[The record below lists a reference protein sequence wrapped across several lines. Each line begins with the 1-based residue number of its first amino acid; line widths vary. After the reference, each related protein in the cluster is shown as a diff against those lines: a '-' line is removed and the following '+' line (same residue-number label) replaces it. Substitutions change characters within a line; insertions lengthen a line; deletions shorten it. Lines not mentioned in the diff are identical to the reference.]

1 MEEFVI
7 QEDKTTILKANTERV
22 HTLFGVKVTF
32 TPNSHGTNQ
41 WVRITGSTKEQR
53 EKAKTYVAS
62 LCSNEPKRRVDCCIP
77 PRMFKD
83 LKNGSGRREI
93 EEHSGAVL
101 SFSESQAYLQGDD
114 LAIGLALSK
123 IEEKIRTFGEQ
134 KKQQDAS
141 VQDAG
146 DGDDGD
152 EEHDAINIGTVSTC
166 DTAKDISPHMRE
178 FARKLLYSDK
188 QIDAVVRTFGTDI
201 NINKL
206 LIELVKYSASTNQTS
221 PSTEVTSMR
230 PIARGP
236 PARNLVSRGRPSG
249 LAPKHDLH
257 DMADQLVRPLPAPDN
272 LRPIVID
279 GSNVAM
285 HHGNQNIFSCRGI
298 MLCVEYF
305 LKRGHTDITV
315 FVPMWRSEEPLPESQ
330 ISDQKI
336 LSDLARQNIL
346 KFTPSRRSGNR
357 NIVCYDDNFI
367 VGLADKNEGIVVSND
382 NFNDLHEKNPK
393 WRETI
398 EQRTLGYVFR
408 GDLFMPAEDPLGR
421 YGPCLDDFLR
431 RGSATHPKICPY
443 LKNCTFGNRCRFY
456 HPERDTQRQREKSPI
471 GTLVDGSECSSTGPG
486 RARTMTSTNQLTW
499 NPQSITVGDPRV
511 SPQSNVLQQRVH
523 PPPNEVPLSD
533 LVGDPRV
540 SFPPTFQQEI
550 AVRGRS
556 QFGPIGPSYDIG
568 VHQLSSEQY
577 YPGNQHSGRVYS
589 DYSRPPYPEAVYCPD
604 RRFPAP
610 LPPTQ
615 WSPYGQHPFPSPRSE
630 VYPAG
635 TGHCS
640 YVGAY
645 FEPAHVS
652 YDNFQGQ
659 APRDHVDCGVN
670 SQDSRGSQVKIDPA
684 LVDKFVNIFKLD
696 KETITRVLQDH
707 PNECAD
713 GDVNK
718 LADLFCK

>member
-77 PRMFKD
+77 PRMFED
-83 LKNGSGRREI
+83 LKNGSGRRKI

-101 SFSESQAYLQGDD
+101 SFNESQAYLQGDD

-134 KKQQDAS
+134 KKQQEAS

-146 DGDDGD
+146 DGDNGD

-166 DTAKDISPHMRE
+166 DTAKDISSYMRE

-257 DMADQLVRPLPAPDN
+257 DMADQLVKPLPAPDN

-285 HHGNQNIFSCRGI
+285 HHGNQKIFSCRGI

-305 LKRGHTDITV
+305 LKRGD
-315 FVPMWRSEEPLPESQ
+315 RKS
-330 ISDQKI
+330 
-336 LSDLARQNIL
+336 
-346 KFTPSRRSGNR
+346 
-357 NIVCYDDNFI
+357 
-367 VGLADKNEGIVVSND
+367 VV
-382 NFNDLHEKNPK
+382 
-393 WRETI
+393 
-398 EQRTLGYVFR
+398 
-408 GDLFMPAEDPLGR
+408 
-421 YGPCLDDFLR
+421 
-431 RGSATHPKICPY
+431 
-443 LKNCTFGNRCRFY
+443 
-456 HPERDTQRQREKSPI
+456 
-471 GTLVDGSECSSTGPG
+471 
-486 RARTMTSTNQLTW
+486 
-499 NPQSITVGDPRV
+499 
-511 SPQSNVLQQRVH
+511 
-523 PPPNEVPLSD
+523 
-533 LVGDPRV
+533 
-540 SFPPTFQQEI
+540 
-550 AVRGRS
+550 
-556 QFGPIGPSYDIG
+556 
-568 VHQLSSEQY
+568 
-577 YPGNQHSGRVYS
+577 
-589 DYSRPPYPEAVYCPD
+589 
-604 RRFPAP
+604 
-610 LPPTQ
+610 
-615 WSPYGQHPFPSPRSE
+615 
-630 VYPAG
+630 
-635 TGHCS
+635 
-640 YVGAY
+640 
-645 FEPAHVS
+645 
-652 YDNFQGQ
+652 
-659 APRDHVDCGVN
+659 
-670 SQDSRGSQVKIDPA
+670 
-684 LVDKFVNIFKLD
+684 
-696 KETITRVLQDH
+696 
-707 PNECAD
+707 
-713 GDVNK
+713 
-718 LADLFCK
+718 

>member
-7 QEDKTTILKANTERV
+7 QEDKTTILKANAERV
-22 HTLFGVKVTF
+22 RNLFGVDVTL
-32 TPNSHGTNQ
+32 TLNPQDRSQ
-41 WVRITGSTKEQR
+41 WVRMTGSTKELR
-53 EKAKTYVAS
+53 EKAKNYVAS
-62 LCSNEPKRRVDCCIP
+62 LCSNKPKRHVDSCIP
-77 PRMFKD
+77 PRMLED

-93 EEHSGAVL
+93 EEYSGAVL

-114 LAIGLALSK
+114 LAIAVALSK
-123 IEEKIRTFGEQ
+123 IEEKIRDFGEQ
-134 KKQQDAS
+134 KKQREAS
-141 VQDAG
+141 VQDTG
-146 DGDDGD
+146 DGD
-152 EEHDAINIGTVSTC
+152 EEHDAINIGTVSTR
-166 DTAKDISPHMRE
+166 DTAKDISPYMRE

-206 LIELVKYSASTNQTS
+206 LNELVKYSASTNQTS
-221 PSTEVTSMR
+221 PSAEDTSTL
-230 PIARGP
+230 PIARGA
-236 PARNLVSRGRPSG
+236 PARQLFSRGPS

-257 DMADQLVRPLPAPDN
+257 DMADQLVKPLPAPDN

-285 HHGNQNIFSCRGI
+285 HHGNQKVFSCRGI

-315 FVPMWRSEEPLPESQ
+315 FVPMWRSEEPRPESQ
-330 ISDQKI
+330 ISEQKI
-336 LSDLARQNIL
+336 LNDLARQNIL
-346 KFTPSRRSGNR
+346 KFTPSRWRGNR
-357 NIVCYDDNFI
+357 HIVCYDDNFI

-382 NFNDLHEKNPK
+382 NFNDLYEKNPK

-398 EQRTLGYVFR
+398 EQRTLGYLFR

-421 YGPCLDDFLR
+421 WGPCLDDFLR

-471 GTLVDGSECSSTGPG
+471 GTSVDNSECLSTGSG
-486 RARTMTSTNQLTW
+486 RARTMTSTNQSTRNSLR
-499 NPQSITVGDPRV
+499 STVGDPRV

-523 PPPNEVPLSD
+523 PPPNEVTLSD
-533 LVGDPRV
+533 RVGDPRP
-540 SFPPTFQQEI
+540 SFPPTYRQEI

-556 QFGPIGPSYDIG
+556 QYG

-577 YPGNQHSGRVYS
+577 YPGNQHGGRVYS
-589 DYSRPPYPEAVYCPD
+589 EYPHPQYPEAAYCPD
-604 RRFPAP
+604 VRRFPAP
-610 LPPTQ
+610 LPPAQ
-615 WSPYGQHPFPSPRSE
+615 WPPYAQHPFPLPHSE
-630 VYPAG
+630 GYPAA

-640 YVGAY
+640 YVGTY

-652 YDNFQGQ
+652 YGNFQGQ
-659 APRDHVDCGVN
+659 APRDHVDSGVN
-670 SQDSRGSQVKIDPA
+670 SQESRGSQDKIDPV
-684 LVDKFVNIFKLD
+684 LVDTLMNVFQLD
-696 KETITRVLQDH
+696 EETIIRVLQDH
-707 PNECAD
+707 PKECAD
-713 GDVNK
+713 RDMNK
-718 LADLFCK
+718 LAELFCK